1 MKTRQW
7 IPTLFWLAAAYDG
20 LLGLLFLT
28 AGGWV
33 FQATGT
39 VPPNHPG
46 YLQFP
51 AALLL
56 VFALMFATIAVNPHA
71 RRSLIPFGMLL
82 KISYCGVVIHHWSS
96 SGLPWIWK
104 PFCMIDLAFLLLFI
118 AAWVTLGITRPT
130 PASEAH
136 PTSSEPIPPAPPPSN
151 PAPPLA
157 DPPSPSTS

>member
-1 MKTRQW
+1 MLDNRSAIMKSRQW
-7 IPTLFWLAAAYDG
+7 IPSLFWLAAAYDG

-39 VPPNHPG
+39 TPPNHQG

-51 AALLL
+51 AALLV
-56 VFALMFATIAVNPHA
+56 VFALMFASIAANPQAH
-71 RRSLIPFGMLL
+71 RNLIPFGMLL

-104 PFCMIDLAFLLLFI
+104 PFCIIDLAFLLLFI
-118 AAWVTLGITRPT
+118 AAWITLGINRPN
-130 PASEAH
+130 
-136 PTSSEPIPPAPPPSN
+136 PTSKTTPPTSPPNNPAPPP
-151 PAPPLA
+151 
-157 DPPSPSTS
+157 T